1 MTFLKRVTTGLS
13 AGVVAFSSVLTLM
26 APGVAHA
33 VVQTC
38 TWTGAA
44 GDSKFNTSTNWSDCG
59 ASVPQTGDVIKLP
72 YTVNGEVSI
81 VNDLP
86 AGTLLGG
93 IILDVKDTNSGE
105 TIYTLDKLSFGD
117 GAVLTSVEKSKI
129 NISDTVTTTGS
140 LVIEGVGSIFCRPQ
154 KT

>member
-26 APGVAHA
+26 TPGVAHA

-38 TWTGAA
+38 TWTGTA
-44 GDSKFNTSTNWSDCG
+44 GDNKFSTSTNWSDCG
-59 ASVPQTGDVIKLP
+59 TSVPQTGDVIKLP
-72 YTVNGEVSI
+72 YTVDSEVSI

-93 IILDVKDTNSGE
+93 IILDIAGANSGE
-105 TIYTLDKLSFGD
+105 LTIYTLDKLSFGD
-117 GAVLTSVEKSKI
+117 GAVLTSVENSKI
-129 NISDTVTTTGS
+129 KISDTVTTTGS
-140 LVIEGVGSIFCRPQ
+140 LVIQGA
-154 KT
+154 